1 MFIELNFKR
10 QRTNFS
16 LVLYALYLVTL
27 GLSYRKASKIKFSFK
42 EVHSNLEIGS
52 KDS

>member
-1 MFIELNFKR
+1 MIFEIKIFEIKFKR

-27 GLSYRKASKIKFSFK
+27 GLSYRKASNAIKVFFERS
-42 EVHSNLEIGS
+42 S
-52 KDS
+52 

>member
-1 MFIELNFKR
+1 MLKVFELNFKR

-27 GLSYRKASKIKFSFK
+27 GLSYRKASNAIKVFVERS
-42 EVHSNLEIGS
+42 S
-52 KDS
+52 